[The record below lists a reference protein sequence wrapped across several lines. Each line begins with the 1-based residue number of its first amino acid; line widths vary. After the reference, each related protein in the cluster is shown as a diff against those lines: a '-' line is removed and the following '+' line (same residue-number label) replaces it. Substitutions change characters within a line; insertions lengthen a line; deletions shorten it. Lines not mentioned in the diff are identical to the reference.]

1 MVTNLQSISPREEVC
16 QACIVGK
23 HTKNSYPDGKS
34 KRAHEILE
42 MVHAYLCGPMRT
54 KLLLEANT
62 FFYLGK
68 IRAELVGFTFSNSMV
83 EKQEDK
89 NLKVLRTVRRHE
101 FLSNKFSE
109 FCDEHEIK
117 RELTIPYSPEQNG
130 VDENKNRT
138 VEDSVKKSNSQ
149 VGEYEEEF
157 QKEPQVVGVTL
168 VFLQSST
175 LTSLQSSS
183 VLNLDS
189 NSSSSSRDSSPR
201 KYKSLDE
208 IYASNQGLLVL
219 FARDPVSVEEAMENH
234 EWWKEMEEELQAI

>member
-1 MVTNLQSISPREEVC
+1 MVTNLPSISPREKVC
-16 QACIVGK
+16 QACVVGK

-42 MVHAYLCGPMRT
+42 IVHAYLCGPMRT

-62 FFYLGK
+62 FFYLGT

-89 NLKVLRTVRRHE
+89 NLKVIRTVRRHE

-138 VEDSVKKSNSQ
+138 VVEMARSMLKEKGIPNS
-149 VGEYEEEF
+149 F
-157 QKEPQVVGVTL
+157 
-168 VFLQSST
+168 
-175 LTSLQSSS
+175 
-183 VLNLDS
+183 
-189 NSSSSSRDSSPR
+189 
-201 KYKSLDE
+201 
-208 IYASNQGLLVL
+208 
-219 FARDPVSVEEAMENH
+219 
-234 EWWKEMEEELQAI
+234 